1 MHDSQNTSVYLSC
14 FSRPIIENSTGI
26 EFAEYPA
33 IIAESLGIVNLQ
45 RENWLVKESV
55 EDFNWL
61 RREHSPNWRIL
72 DNKISED
79 TWSKVLELMNAD
91 NPSTNTILETVMKR

>member
-14 FSRPIIENSTGI
+14 SSRPIIENSTEIG
-26 EFAEYPA
+26 FAEYPA
-33 IIAESLGIVNLQ
+33 VIAESLGIASL
-45 RENWLVKESV
+45 ENEDWLVKELV

-72 DNKISED
+72 DYKISDD
-79 TWSKVLELMNAD
+79 TWSKVLELMNTD
-91 NPSTNTILETVMKR
+91 NPSSNTILEVVKK